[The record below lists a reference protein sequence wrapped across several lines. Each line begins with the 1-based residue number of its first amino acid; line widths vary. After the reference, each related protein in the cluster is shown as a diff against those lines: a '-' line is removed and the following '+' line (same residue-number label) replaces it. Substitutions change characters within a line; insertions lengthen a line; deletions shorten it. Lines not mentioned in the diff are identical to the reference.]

1 MRRTVRHTYISAGS
15 SGLCDSASRKRAAKS
30 FVPVCSFWAVS
41 CAAQPQ
47 VQAACLP
54 TVAPRA
60 EDNACR
66 FRSVRF
72 RLGRVMILIRN
83 FKTAL
88 IVALGGAVS
97 SRLLAWLLPSRM
109 LD

>member
-1 MRRTVRHTYISAGS
+1 
-15 SGLCDSASRKRAAKS
+15 
-30 FVPVCSFWAVS
+30 
-41 CAAQPQ
+41 
-47 VQAACLP
+47 
-54 TVAPRA
+54 
-60 EDNACR
+60 
-66 FRSVRF
+66 
-72 RLGRVMILIRN
+72 MILIRN